1 MQASELEV
9 RLHGARAG
17 RLQRVGPYEYRL
29 EYDDAWA
36 ATADAT
42 PLSLSLP
49 LATGTHFGVVVHDFL
64 DNLLPDRSDVRDRWA
79 AEAALA
85 STEPFALL
93 AAYGRDV
100 AGALEFVPVGE
111 PEAASTLVNLSDRE
125 IAHRIAVLRAD
136 RAAWVQTTHGRFS
149 LGGAQSKFALAEYDG
164 EWFEP
169 SGAAPATHVFKPV
182 VEQLL
187 DGEVIEHVV
196 LQSIAVLGL
205 PSPRTRLLHFG
216 DQRSL
221 VVERFDRLRLP
232 DGSVQRLHQ
241 EDLLQALG
249 RPRLQKYESE
259 GGPTYRDVLAV
270 LSRAYPADAEYSREV
285 FSRALVLSW
294 ILLDTD
300 AHAKNFSLVLEPG
313 SHRLTPLYDRSS
325 LIPYLPD
332 GTSRG
337 ALEAAISDTRLSM
350 AVLGSYRVGDVTA
363 ETWRTVARDARIDAD
378 ALLGW
383 AREACETIADIV
395 QAQIR
400 ALPDADHS
408 EVTERLN
415 RRIRIRSSTA
425 ARAIR

>member
-1 MQASELEV
+1 MRTTELEV
-9 RLHGARAG
+9 RLHGARAA
-17 RLQRVGPYEYRL
+17 RLERASPYEYRL
-29 EYDDAWA
+29 QYDDAWV

-49 LATGTHFGVVVHDFL
+49 LATGTHFGAVVHDFL
-64 DNLLPDRSDVRDRWA
+64 DNLLPDRADVRDRWA
-79 AEAALA
+79 AQAGLA

-100 AGALEFVPVGE
+100 AGALEFVPAGDMHT
-111 PEAASTLVNLSDRE
+111 ASVLVNLDDRD
-125 IAHRIAVLRAD
+125 IAHRIAVLRGD
-136 RAAWVQTTHGRFS
+136 RTAWVQTPQGRFS
-149 LGGAQSKFALAEYDG
+149 LGGAQGKFALAEHDG

-182 VEQLL
+182 VEQLR
-187 DGEVIEHVV
+187 DGEVVEHVV
-196 LQSIAVLGL
+196 SQSIGALGL
-205 PSPRTRLLHFG
+205 PVSRTRLLRFV

-232 DGSVQRLHQ
+232 DGTVQRLHQ

-249 RPRLQKYESE
+249 RPRLQKYESD
-259 GGPTYRDVLAV
+259 GGPTYRDVLGV
-270 LSRAYPADAEYSREV
+270 LARAYPADAEYSREV
-285 FSRALVLSW
+285 FARSLVLSW

-313 SHRLTPLYDRSS
+313 SHRLAPLYDRSS
-325 LIPYLPD
+325 LIPYLPGGD
-332 GTSRG
+332 TRRT
-337 ALEAAISDTRLSM
+337 LEAAIADTRLSM
-350 AVLGSYRVGDVTA
+350 AVLGSFRVGDVTA
-363 ETWRTVARDARIDAD
+363 ETWRTVARDAHIDSE
-378 ALLGW
+378 ALLAW
-383 AREACETIADIV
+383 ARETCRTIADIV

-400 ALPDADHS
+400 ALPDADRS

-425 ARAIR
+425 ALAVR